1 MKTSFIT
8 ALLAAA
14 ALLAGCSKD
23 APDGGPQ
30 PSDGNRVVFTLGGA
44 TRAAGDNDASAPL
57 AATDEEKKIDGLLA
71 VAFTDDGNYYKTFDA
86 AYDADS
92 QTASFDVEKN
102 GTYDIWF
109 VANADETL
117 AAALLALILLG
128 IWLQA
133 AFNSFRTP
141 LIFSATIMVVALT
154 ALLLTI
160 ISLAER
166 LLLGPDDT
174 IAFNDDGE

>member
-117 AAALLALILLG
+117 AAALLAL
-128 IWLQA
+128 
-133 AFNSFRTP
+133 T
-141 LIFSATIMVVALT
+141 
-154 ALLLTI
+154 
-160 ISLAER
+160 
-166 LLLGPDDT
+166 
-174 IAFNDDGE
+174 